1 MQIRV
6 RQAAKRC
13 LKIYLELKHREKDSD
28 GEDQTY
34 SGRSKRG
41 RRRFHVKRY
50 EEEQIPDDAIE
61 SIGQWHEQQDQILI
75 TDNAEYHRIKKR
87 VQHY

>member
-1 MQIRV
+1 
-6 RQAAKRC
+6 
-13 LKIYLELKHREKDSD
+13 LELKQRVKDSD
-28 GEDQTY
+28 GEDQTH

-61 SIGQWHEQQDQILI
+61 SLGQRHEQQDQILI